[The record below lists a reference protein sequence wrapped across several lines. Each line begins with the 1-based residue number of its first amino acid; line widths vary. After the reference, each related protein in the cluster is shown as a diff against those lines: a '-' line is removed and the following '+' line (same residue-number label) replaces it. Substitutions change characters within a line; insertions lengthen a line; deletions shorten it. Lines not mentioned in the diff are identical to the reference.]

1 MFINYDNYD
10 LVDIVDE
17 NDEEVLA
24 HMGLNKKVE
33 IDHWPINT
41 ESHLWHCANVDN
53 TATLVNSD
61 IDFV

>member
-17 NDEEVLA
+17 KDEEVMA
-24 HMGLNKKVE
+24 HMGLFETFAEFDKE
-33 IDHWPINT
+33 F
-41 ESHLWHCANVDN
+41 SVDQ
-53 TATLVNSD
+53 D